1 MGFKSLQDDV
11 IERRAENG
19 ARVIFE
25 TYGCYFSN
33 DLRLSPRGEEL
44 AETAEELG
52 MSRRKL
58 IFLRLWLQRV
68 TRECEER
75 LAREMTVMY
84 TLNEP
89 RDRILAAKYLTKQEA
104 AELAPMVVPGELLD
118 LDEMYGGVMV
128 RGRHIFVSEDAI
140 ADGLTRYEPEELLNG
155 LIHERAEA

>member
-1 MGFKSLQDDV
+1 MGFRSLQDDI

-25 TYGCYFSN
+25 TFGSFFSN
-33 DLRLSPRGEEL
+33 DPRLSPRGEEL

-52 MSRRKL
+52 MTREKL
-58 IFLRLWLQRV
+58 FYLRAWVQKV
-68 TRECEER
+68 TRRSKER

-104 AELAPMVVPGELLD
+104 AELAPTVVPGELLD